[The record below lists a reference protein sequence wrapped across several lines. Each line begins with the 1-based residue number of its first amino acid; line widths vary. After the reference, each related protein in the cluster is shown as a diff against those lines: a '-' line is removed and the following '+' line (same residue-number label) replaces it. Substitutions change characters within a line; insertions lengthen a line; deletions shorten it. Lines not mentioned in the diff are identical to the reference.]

1 MGAEAGK
8 GGRTQ
13 GARRRWPRG
22 QPPRVTPEPR
32 LPTAGSPRGGLCPVC
47 LDASAGAGGP
57 APPGDWVASG
67 QQACGWWRGPPT
79 PRPRSPSALRAG
91 LGQRRGQ
98 RPACLPGQR
107 APARCR
113 AGTRRLRDCAAA
125 DPSAHSS
132 SPDGSVSPGTSKG
145 QTKHLKPASWTGLAL
160 RPAGSS
166 FMLAAEPSSAPLQDL
181 GSGGARCPAG
191 QSRSRPRAPRRPP
204 CPPRLRPPR
213 PGLHLAGRL
222 HPLLLLLLFFI
233 VE

>member
-13 GARRRWPRG
+13 GARRRWPLGGG

-32 LPTAGSPRGGLCPVC
+32 LPTAGSPRGGLCPCV
-47 LDASAGAGGP
+47 SGPIGRGGRPGSTWRPGGERPAGV
-57 APPGDWVASG
+57 WVVE
-67 QQACGWWRGPPT
+67 RPPT

-166 FMLAAEPSSAPLQDL
+166 FILAVEPSSAPPQDL
-181 GSGGARCPAG
+181 GSGGSEVPGGAEPLAPAG
-191 QSRSRPRAPRRPP
+191 SAPAPMPSPAASPSPGAAPR
-204 CPPRLRPPR
+204 
-213 PGLHLAGRL
+213 
-222 HPLLLLLLFFI
+222 
-233 VE
+233 